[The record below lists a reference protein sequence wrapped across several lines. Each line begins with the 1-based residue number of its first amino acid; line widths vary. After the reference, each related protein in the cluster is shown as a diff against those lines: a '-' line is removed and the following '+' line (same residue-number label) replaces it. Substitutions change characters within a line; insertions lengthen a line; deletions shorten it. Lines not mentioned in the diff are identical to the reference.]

1 MRKPIIAMFAVC
13 VLAVSFMPGLSQPPG
28 GKDKGAKKDKKGPP
42 PFELGM
48 VLPPFLR
55 ESLELTND
63 QEKALNDLEKDVRAK
78 LLKILTPEQVE
89 RLKELKRPK
98 DGPPKDGPPKD
109 GPPKAKGPPPVG
121 QALPPANSIQWFA
134 TLKAGLAEAQRT
146 GKPILLVSAAPHCA
160 GVSGIW

>member
-1 MRKPIIAMFAVC
+1 MRMPIIAVFAVC
-13 VLAVSFMPGLSQPPG
+13 VLAVSFAPGLSQPPG

-42 PFELGM
+42 SFELGR

-55 ESLELTND
+55 ESLDLTSD
-63 QEKALNDLEKDVRAK
+63 QEKALTDLEKDVRAK

-89 RLKELKRPK
+89 RLKELKGPK
-98 DGPPKDGPPKD
+98 KGLPND
-109 GPPKAKGPPPVG
+109 GPPKAKGPPVG
-121 QALPPANSIQWFA
+121 QAIPPANGIQWFA
-134 TLKAGLAEAQRT
+134 TWKAGLAEAQRT